1 MIYFGSWDKIELM
14 RSVLAGI
21 DLKFR
26 STVRVCTSTGLLLT
40 WMPLAMA
47 ETGYHLSQSSMGH
60 GRVLD
65 LYVSQNRVKWV
76 CKDSKL
82 SLYSQAPDWTLYV
95 CNDDKKLVFPCK
107 VKEYQG
113 HLNYIATLSAG
124 EVIQEIPLRLVSRG
138 SYLNLPAM
146 VYNLDKARMDAKA
159 KKQYFRTVQLIEISP
174 ESVSPAAARIVRK
187 IYGTPEAPGLPVYFG
202 FMRRGDGVNAK
213 KRKKKNPGSKNTS
226 VKTTRKLTDFLKTYS
241 IKKEKMPE
249 FARGLPRGYKIV
261 KQEQD
266 LTRNPNAERGM
277 ELMLH

>member
-1 MIYFGSWDKIELM
+1 MEL
-14 RSVLAGI
+14 L
-21 DLKFR
+21 LKFK
-26 STVRVCTSTGLLLT
+26 TTLKVCGSMGLMLIC
-40 WMPLAMA
+40 MPFALA

-65 LYVSQNRVKWV
+65 LYVSQKKVKWV
-76 CKDSKL
+76 NKDSKL
-82 SLYSQAPDWTLYV
+82 SLFSQAPDWTIYV

-138 SYLNLPAM
+138 GYLNLPAM

-174 ESVSPAAARIVRK
+174 GSVSPAAARIVRK

-213 KRKKKNPGSKNTS
+213 KRKKKYPGSKKAS
-226 VKTTRKLTDFLKTYS
+226 VKTARKLTDFLKTHW
-241 IKKEKMPE
+241 IKEETMPE
-249 FARGLPRGYKIV
+249 FARGIPRGYKVV

-266 LTRNPNAERGM
+266 LTRNPGAERGM